1 MANKKVTI
9 WKSIRLG
16 NQWRYVRPV
25 VGPNNKIKPGWVKVN
40 GHQEFHKEGQ
50 YFLHYLEGKKQV
62 WAKCGPLPTTA
73 VEMATRKEAV
83 LRAVAAGITVQP
95 EFKTPLLLR
104 EALGGYLEE
113 YRLSKRPESY
123 ALMKQ
128 TLEEWLVFS
137 KKYVA
142 HDVKRIDL
150 LKYKAW
156 LIENGREPRTA
167 GNKMMRVAQFLRKI
181 QGIEPGKFF
190 VSVKDAKFTELEP
203 VVYHQEELDKFFAA
217 CTPFQLL
224 VFKTY
229 LMSGL
234 RKQELEHLEW
244 TDVNFTVGT
253 LTVSPKPGFDP
264 KDWEQRTIEIP
275 TELPNLLKP
284 HAKPSGYVF
293 PTSTGNRWTHSWDAC
308 KEIERRAGLTGFHPH
323 GFRATFATTCLQGGM
338 DLKTVQKLLGHK
350 DLESTQRYL
359 AKAQS
364 HTVRARLDSIWNG
377 RH

>member
-1 MANKKVTI
+1 MDYFVLRLTI
-9 WKSIRLG
+9 FRLD
-16 NQWRYVRPV
+16 NQWRYVRPITA
-25 VGPNNKIKPGWVKVN
+25 PNGKIKPNWVKVN
-40 GHQEFHKEGQ
+40 GHEEHHPEGQ
-50 YFLHYLEGKKQV
+50 YFLHFLQGKKQV
-62 WAKCGPLPTTA
+62 WAKCGPTPATA
-73 VEMATRKEAV
+73 VELAARQEAL
-83 LRAVAAGITVQP
+83 LRAVAAGITVQS
-95 EFKTPLLLR
+95 EVRTPLLLR
-104 EALGGYLEE
+104 GALAGYLEE

-128 TLEEWLVFS
+128 TLEEWLAFS

-150 LKYKAW
+150 LQYKEW
-156 LIENGREPRTA
+156 LIKKRGLSVRTA
-167 GNKMMRVAQFLRKI
+167 GNKLMRVAQFLRTI

-203 VVYHQEELDKFFAA
+203 VVYQKEELDKFFAA
-217 CTPFQLL
+217 CTPFQFR
-224 VFKTY
+224 VFKCY

-264 KDWEQRTIEIP
+264 KDWEQRTIEMP
-275 TELPNLLKP
+275 TELVNLLKP

-293 PTSTGNRWTHSWDAC
+293 PSGTGNRWTHSWDAC
-308 KEIERRAGLTGFHPH
+308 KEIEKRAGLTGFHPH
-323 GFRATFATTCLQGGM
+323 GFRSTFATTCLQGGM

-350 DLESTQRYL
+350 ELESTTRYF

-364 HTVRARLDSIWNG
+364 KAVKAKLDEIWK
-377 RH
+377 